1 MRVFLIKGVLHLLAL
16 LPLPRVHAIA
26 TWLGRIISQQNRL
39 RMTQV
44 TRTNIQL
51 CFPQLSL
58 VEQDEFIKQ
67 SLIETCKTVTELGA
81 LWLWSPPQVL
91 KQIRAV
97 SNEIYL
103 QQAMQTG
110 QGVILLTPHL
120 GAWEIAGLYVSAHYP
135 LTALYRPPK
144 LVGLDNF
151 IRQARERAGG
161 CFVATNQKGIRT
173 MYQALHRGQVVGIL
187 PDQVPNEA
195 AAGIFSPFFGVPAYT
210 MVLVFRLVQKTGAL
224 VLFTYAERL
233 SQGGGFHLHFQQAS
247 PMINSAQVEIAV
259 RALNQGVEQ
268 CVQTCPSQYQWNYKR
283 FKRHPNGE
291 KSKSCYDR

>member
-1 MRVFLIKGVLHLLAL
+1 MRVFFIKRVLHLLAL

-26 TWLGRIISQQNRL
+26 TRLGKLIFQQNQL
-39 RMTQV
+39 RITQV
-44 TRTNIQL
+44 TRTNIQR
-51 CFPQLSL
+51 CFPQLSP
-58 VEQDEFIKQ
+58 VEQDKLIEQ

-81 LWLWSPPQVL
+81 VWLWSHPQVL
-91 KQIRAV
+91 KQIQVV

-103 QQAMQTG
+103 QQAVQTR

-144 LVGLDNF
+144 LIGLDNF
-151 IRQARERAGG
+151 IHQARERAGG
-161 CFVATNQKGIRT
+161 CFVPTNQKGIRT
-173 MYQALHRGQVVGIL
+173 VYQALRRGQVVGIL

-195 AAGIFSPFFGVPAYT
+195 AAGIFSPFFGIPAYT

-233 SQGGGFHLHFQQAS
+233 SRGGGFHLHFRPA
-247 PMINSAQVEIAV
+247 PAMINSAQVEISV

-283 FKRHPNGE
+283 FKRHPDGE
-291 KSKSCYDR
+291 KSKSFY